1 MPRFSHDDPEYEAGL
16 REMSLRLNRLMDD
29 RGWSRADLTRAASKF
44 MPEGGRFGPDNT
56 SNFVNGKRRP
66 TKPFVIA
73 MCKAFGVEEDAFLPP
88 YLLDRP
94 GEAATSRP
102 PSLTLVPGK
111 PHLCRVFIDLEL
123 PIKQGVKI
131 FEALGHE
138 NEDDR
143 PS

>member
-56 SNFVNGKRRP
+56 SNFVDGKRRP

-94 GEAATSRP
+94 GEAAPSRP
-102 PSLTLVPGK
+102 LSYTGAGQASSMSRLYRPGAS
-111 PHLCRVFIDLEL
+111 D
-123 PIKQGVKI
+123 QAG
-131 FEALGHE
+131 G
-138 NEDDR
+138 EDIR
-143 PS
+143 GTRTRERG